1 MIDFKKN
8 LFDLIQI
15 AEKNLQS
22 KQIQL
27 DSSNNPNNTN
37 IQSQINNVIIKIF
50 IYKTRLDIAVYSN
63 ETEANFIKNVR
74 EIEEQIK
81 EINI

>member
-1 MIDFKKN
+1 MIGYKKN

-22 KQIQL
+22 KQRQL
-27 DSSNNPNNTN
+27 DSSNNPSKSHN
-37 IQSQINNVIIKIF
+37 QGQINIVINKIVN
-50 IYKTRLDIAVYSN
+50 YKTTLDVAVYSN
-63 ETEANFIKNVR
+63 KTVANFIKEVKR
-74 EIEEQIK
+74 IEEQIK